1 MINGS
6 IANDDCNHWNLCFC
20 YSEYPNIPLYSPR
33 VCAHL
38 TPYFSCV
45 QTWDRTLAWWE
56 QSIPSPIYLVSSA
69 KGFFRIGTENW
80 PTKAFVNASSL
91 PLVSWGLLRSQK
103 TQNEAT
109 VCWLTAPVQYDLLSS
124 SREYHKNGTVT
135 GRNHYVYN
143 FGPFLIKK
151 SWHSDEWRFI
161 PCPATMSSLTEYV
174 AIQQGAWTT
183 KTWVQGFAWLVD
195 DASDDDQLTRPK
207 PRRTR
212 SENMSDR
219 RFLSWTIPCPLWN
232 NNLEFFSFCHYY
244 SCERLWW
251 SDGFVQTRMA
261 NSGKWTR
268 ERGIAMSAWYGF
280 FIKAQQH

>member
-1 MINGS
+1 
-6 IANDDCNHWNLCFC
+6 
-20 YSEYPNIPLYSPR
+20 
-33 VCAHL
+33 
-38 TPYFSCV
+38 
-45 QTWDRTLAWWE
+45 
-56 QSIPSPIYLVSSA
+56 
-69 KGFFRIGTENW
+69 
-80 PTKAFVNASSL
+80 
-91 PLVSWGLLRSQK
+91 
-103 TQNEAT
+103 
-109 VCWLTAPVQYDLLSS
+109 
-124 SREYHKNGTVT
+124 
-135 GRNHYVYN
+135 
-143 FGPFLIKK
+143 
-151 SWHSDEWRFI
+151 
-161 PCPATMSSLTEYV
+161 MSSLTEYV

-280 FIKAQQH
+280 CREHRVLCGYIPNSTSDFHEIIRCRMIVVGRMLIAC